1 MNTLKK
7 TWVWLCRF
15 RKRKGYGVH
24 SPFAYDFIRTVI
36 NEKGHYYA
44 YDELKPLR
52 KGVRSLSPIAVDKLL
67 FRLANFCQPET
78 VLQIGEGGALSLK
91 YIQAGCKKAKCE
103 ALSHSDSFLNPSF
116 DQTIGMLYLCD
127 TPDFKNVFEKT
138 LSLTGHNTV
147 IVIDSPYS
155 NSERKEWWHQLEQD
169 ERIGLTFDLYEVG
182 LALFNP
188 TYSKQNYKV
197 NFV

>member
-36 NEKGHYYA
+36 NERGQYYA

-52 KGVRSLSPIAVDKLL
+52 KGVRLLSPIAVDKLL
-67 FRLANFCQPET
+67 FRLANFFQSET
-78 VLQIGEGGALSLK
+78 AILIGEGGALSLK
-91 YIQAGCKKAKCE
+91 YVQAGCKKTHCQKFCDAGQ
-103 ALSHSDSFLNPSF
+103 FTIPQG
-116 DQTIGMLYLCD
+116 QTIGLLYLCS
-127 TPDFKNVFEKT
+127 TPDYKEVFEKT
-138 LSLTGHNTV
+138 LCHTSEHSV
-147 IVIDSPYS
+147 IIIDSPYAD
-155 NSERKEWWHQLEQD
+155 SERKQWWHQLEAD

-182 LALFNP
+182 LVMFNP